1 MMKRVRC
8 AVVAILCGLCA
19 SHPAIAQALPAVG
32 QGQQRTITVDNLTA
46 ARLILEMG
54 DRQTA
59 LKVLTALVTD
69 DPLNADAWFLL
80 GIARRSVGDQI
91 GAADA
96 FQEVTR
102 LQPLMPRSYL
112 ELGQTLTGLKRY
124 DAAKAAFDQGLRLAD
139 DRVVRRNIRK
149 YMQIIEENRD
159 LNFSF
164 SARMQPDTNPAASSG
179 QKVVNI
185 GGIPYVLNTPTS
197 AKNAMGVGVVTNL
210 RYAPWLDDTTRLAVD
225 VGYNGVR
232 FAGACCNDENINLGA
247 GAVLH
252 VDHWQLAPQAYHRQ
266 RFFNNKPYSDED
278 GMHFDGK
285 YAAEAYR
292 WTAGGEV
299 GSSRLVQIAATGMAT
314 RGFVGSDMLV
324 TGTWTAGVVLRLERD
339 SYMIPSQSF
348 TAPAIEAHTGFLGPF
363 ELPINLWAATLYR
376 GYDGATLT
384 SSGKRADHY
393 WTAGVSVEL
402 DFINAWGMSP
412 SLGVAYEREAS
423 NDPLGRFNRVKL
435 LFGLGRVF

>member
-1 MMKRVRC
+1 MMMWVRC
-8 AVVAILCGLCA
+8 AVVAVLCGLCA
-19 SHPAIAQALPAVG
+19 LHPTLAQTPPGGG
-32 QGQQRTITVDNLTA
+32 QAEQRTIKVDNLTA

-59 LKVLTALVTD
+59 LKILTVLVADNPV
-69 DPLNADAWFLL
+69 NADAWFLL
-80 GIARRSVGDQI
+80 GIARRSVGDQA
-91 GAADA
+91 GATDA
-96 FQEVTR
+96 FREVTR
-102 LQPLMPRSYL
+102 LQPLMPRAYL
-112 ELGQTLTGLKRY
+112 ELGQTLTGLKQY
-124 DAAKAAFDQGLRLAD
+124 DAAKTAFDEGLRLAD

-149 YMQIIEENRD
+149 YMRIIEDNRD

-185 GGIPYVLNTPTS
+185 GGIPYVLNTPTQ
-197 AKNAMGVGVVTNL
+197 AKNAMGVGVLTNI

-232 FAGACCNDENINLGA
+232 FAGACCNDENINLDA
-247 GAVLH
+247 GPVFY
-252 VDHWQLAPQAYHRQ
+252 VDRLQVGPQAYHRQ

-278 GMHFDGK
+278 GIHIDSK
-285 YAAEAYR
+285 YSVEAYSL
-292 WTAGGEV
+292 TAGGEA
-299 GSSRLVQIAATGMAT
+299 GASRLVQIAATGMAT
-314 RGFVGSDMLV
+314 RGFVGGDMLV
-324 TGTWTAGVVLRLERD
+324 AGTWTAGAVLRLERD
-339 SYMIPSQSF
+339 SYTIPSQSF
-348 TAPAIEAHTGFLGPF
+348 AAPTVEAHTGFLGPF
-363 ELPINLWAATLYR
+363 DLPINVWAATLYR
-376 GYDGATLT
+376 GYDGPTLT
-384 SSGKRADHY
+384 SVGKRADHY
-393 WTAGVSVEL
+393 WTAGLSVEL